1 MRNMK
6 KGMAVALAAV
16 LMLGSTLTVSATGGT
31 GTTPNDAA
39 TGSNVT
45 SGSATGAGESV
56 GHLEKKVTNV
66 ILPTDGDTTTF
77 AYTIDPERLIQDTD
91 GAGVSNA
98 DLPAKDT
105 DTGVYFMTD
114 TNKYENA
121 SKALTVTN
129 KSSHDIKL
137 TVKAKA
143 SEADTDIPLAE
154 KEDITGT
161 DAKLYLGLK
170 LGDKSAA
177 VATTEVSVDTSV
189 AGIPENFETTF
200 ENGKYAYKEIAD
212 GTTGKKAWKSAS
224 FNMEGACTTATVA
237 SDLTAPTV
245 TVTWK
250 FEEVTGPQVSIS
262 STGLIS
268 ITGLTADKNYKSIKI
283 TDGSAKESAIS
294 IAPVTWHTDDWDA
307 AEGGDF
313 SIQLGDQ
320 WVKYLKS
327 AGGTAIVTVT
337 LTDNSTIVSSEATI
351 S

>member
-6 KGMAVALAAV
+6 KGMAVALAAA

-31 GTTPNDAA
+31 GATPNDAA
-39 TGSNVT
+39 TGSNAT

-66 ILPTDGDTTTF
+66 SLPVDGNTTIF

-91 GAGVSNA
+91 GAGLSNA
-98 DLPAKDT
+98 TLPAKDT
-105 DTGVYFMTD
+105 DTGVYFWTD
-114 TNKYENA
+114 NKYENA

-143 SEADTDIPLAE
+143 SQAATDIPLAE
-154 KEDITGT
+154 KEDITGK

-177 VATTEVSVDTSV
+177 VATTEVSVDTSI

-237 SDLTAPTV
+237 SDLTAPTI

-250 FEEVTGPQVSIS
+250 FEEVTGPQATVSS
-262 STGLIS
+262 DGLIT
-268 ITGLTADKNYKSIKI
+268 ITGLTADKNYKSMEIKH
-283 TDGSAKESAIS
+283 DGGTIG
-294 IAPVTWHTDDWDA
+294 VTADMQWNMDDWS
-307 AEGGDF
+307 EENGGNLG
-313 SIQLGDQ
+313 IQLKPK
-320 WVKYLKS
+320 WTTWL
-327 AGGTAIVTVT
+327 AGQDIILNIT
-337 LTDNSTIVSSEATI
+337 LTDNSVITATTTFAG
-351 S
+351 

>member
-6 KGMAVALAAV
+6 KGMAVTLAAA

-31 GTTPNDAA
+31 GATPNDAA

-45 SGSATGAGESV
+45 SGSAAGAGESV

-237 SDLTAPTV
+237 SDLTAPTI

-250 FEEVTGPQVSIS
+250 FEEVTGPSVTAS
-262 STGLIS
+262 SDGT
-268 ITGLTADKNYKSIKI
+268 ITIVNLTAANNYKASNIVLDTETYSVDTDRNMEWVIDSWDKDNGGTLIFKLNDAWKNAIK
-283 TDGSAKESAIS
+283 DAASAK
-294 IAPVTWHTDDWDA
+294 
-307 AEGGDF
+307 
-313 SIQLGDQ
+313 
-320 WVKYLKS
+320 
-327 AGGTAIVTVT
+327 IVVT
-337 LTDNSTIVSSEATI
+337 LTDDSTIETPITI

>member
-6 KGMAVALAAV
+6 KGMAVTLAAA

-31 GTTPNDAA
+31 GATPNDAA

-237 SDLTAPTV
+237 SDLTAPTI

-250 FEEVTGPQVSIS
+250 FEEVTGPQVTIASDGWITIS
-262 STGLIS
+262 
-268 ITGLTADKNYKSIKI
+268 GLTAANNYKSTKI
-283 TDGSAKESAIS
+283 VDGSSEFGLDQDPNAQ
-294 IAPVTWHTDDWDA
+294 WDGDWTQ
-307 AEGGDF
+307 E
-313 SIQLGDQ
+313 
-320 WVKYLKS
+320 
-327 AGGTAIVTVT
+327 AGGTLRAKLNDSWINALKGTSTAKIVVT
-337 LTDNSTIVSSEATI
+337 LQDDTTIEKSLVGVLQ
-351 S
+351 